1 MFDQSQTLTVNA
13 VAKALPL
20 ITFDGLQSERFLRDT
35 NGDELK
41 LRIAHERTKAGVDRS
56 VTGFTRTKYVDVT
69 GSGGAVTKVAKP
81 WTINI
86 SLVRPA
92 DGTFTETDLVNDAA
106 ALVAW
111 LTAGSNANLKRV
123 LGLES

>member
-1 MFDQSQTLTVNA
+1 MFDQSQTLTINA

-20 ITFDGLQSERFLRDT
+20 ITFDGMSSERILRDT

-41 LRIAHERTKAGVDRS
+41 LRLSHERTKSGVDRS
-56 VTGFTRTKYVDVT
+56 LVGFNRTKYVTVV
-69 GSGGAVTKVAKP
+69 GGGGAETKVAKP
-81 WTINI
+81 STLNI
-86 SLVRPA
+86 SFIRPQ
-92 DGTFTETDLVNDAA
+92 DGTFTETELVNDIAA
-106 ALVAW
+106 VITW